1 MKLASMN
8 VFCSMWKLE
17 DVIFSKSLSLLWD
30 FFNRHIVVFFE
41 TSVLKEV
48 RILHYPHNDSAVL
61 ILMLMLS
68 SRIKLSYTMI
78 IQTWKVFVADF
89 FMIKFFTL
97 FISWLFTISFINQF
111 FWKTQSIP
119 ESMFLNNT
127 TELL

>member
-97 FISWLFTISFINQF
+97 FIFWLFTIFFINQF
-111 FWKTQSIP
+111 FWKTQSIS